1 MYYPYLRGKQNEL
14 ILLRDQA
21 ELIASS
27 KIIPIIEPVKKNLN
41 PLFRAFDNLN
51 EYNAEYILII
61 NPIHGDFEENNSL
74 LLESLPTSYNLIVGI
89 NKSVDTDINLIKKY
103 IELFSDYQIAIIH
116 QDFGNGK
123 EFSNVLS
130 QYAHITKHIFVV
142 EGNESMLY
150 QNHFSRQGE
159 RILIQDAF
167 KKQNNKDY
175 VKEEYFSEL
184 HLTYKMLGLGGFGD
198 FLIVGDDYSVS
209 GGPAYA
215 VAIHLTYIN
224 SLDEDKMFIKHY
236 KSKRVTGITDP
247 GGKFL
252 EALDTLVDDIKG
264 KPEFDTN
271 ACKEFIS
278 LHKRKHFPG
287 LGSVKK
293 LSMQHHIEIFAKYL
307 G

>member
-89 NKSVDTDINLIKKY
+89 NKLVDTDINLIKKY

-123 EFSNVLS
+123 EFSNILS
-130 QYAHITKHIFVV
+130 QYTNITKHIFVV

-252 EALDTLVDDIKG
+252 EALDTLVNDIKG
-264 KPEFDTN
+264 KSEFDTN

-278 LHKRKHFPG
+278 LYERKHFPG

-293 LSMQHHIEIFAKYL
+293 LSMQHHIETFAKYL